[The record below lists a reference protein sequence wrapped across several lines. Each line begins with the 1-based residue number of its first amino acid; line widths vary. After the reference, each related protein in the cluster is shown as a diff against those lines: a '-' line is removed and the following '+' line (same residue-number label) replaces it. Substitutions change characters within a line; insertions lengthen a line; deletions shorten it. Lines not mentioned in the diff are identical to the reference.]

1 MKTTYKTVL
10 GLMLLLFVGCGGG
23 SSNTTETSEQNVPKS
38 PVVSEK
44 EKIPP
49 AIPDI

>member
-1 MKTTYKTVL
+1 MKTIYKTVL

-23 SSNTTETSEQNVPKS
+23 SSNPNKSTEQNVPKS

-49 AIPDI
+49 SIPDI

>member
-1 MKTTYKTVL
+1 MKTIYKTVL
-10 GLMLLLFVGCGGG
+10 GLMLLLFVGCGGN
-23 SSNTTETSEQNVPKS
+23 SKPTDTTEQNVPKS